1 MNENPLSDKLRLRHS
16 SAEFILCSLGRRPSA
31 IQRWAGGVTLSLSKC
46 PSLLILLFIVL
57 LAGCKNGNKDAS
69 TATPADPYASV
80 DPFIGT
86 GGHGHTYPGATVP
99 FGMVQLSPDTRLEGW
114 DGVSGYHFTD
124 SIIYGFSHTHL
135 SGTGIADYC
144 DILMMPLPK
153 RAGENTGTLGE
164 LDFPSRFQ
172 KSSEKA
178 GGGWYSVDL
187 DNGGIH
193 VDLTATT
200 RCGFH
205 RYTFR
210 GDTSFV
216 KIDLRHRDPV
226 LASNITILNDSEV
239 VGMRRSSSWA
249 RDQSVYFVAK
259 FSQPT
264 IGQSIGGDSALTHLS
279 AAGKKVEATFAFD
292 TRQKKE
298 VLVKVGISF
307 NGIDGARQ
315 NLLKEIPSWD
325 FEGVKQQAEDAW
337 RKQLS
342 KIEISGGTP
351 EQHRIFYTALYHTSI
366 VPNLVSDVNG
376 VYLGMDKKSHEVE
389 DNHYSVFSL
398 WDTYRAAH
406 PLYTLIEQKRT
417 NEFIRT
423 FLRMY
428 TDGGRLPV
436 WELAGNETE
445 CMIGYHSV
453 SVIADA
459 YMKGLRDWDADLA
472 LKAMVHSAM
481 LDHFGLSYYKSQ
493 GYIGS
498 GDESE
503 SVSKTLEYAYDDW
516 CIGEMAREMGQDSLA
531 KIFFRRAQGFKNLF
545 DPVSKFFRGKMNGS
559 WQKPFD
565 PREVNFNFTEAN
577 AWQYSLASP
586 QDIEGLIQLLGNK
599 KGLEDYLDSL
609 FTAESA
615 TTGREQADITG
626 LIGQYAHGNE
636 PSHHMAWLYNFTD
649 APWKTQQ
656 RIHQIL
662 TEMYH
667 DKPDGLSGNEDC
679 GQMSAWYVMSAMG
692 LYAVTPGR
700 PEYHVAAPLFPRIV
714 IHLENGRQFEILA
727 PGVDKGKI
735 YPHSAKLNGK
745 PFESLAIDHKTIM
758 EGGTLE
764 FEMSETQLPNR
775 NVICFAGANPRRPI
789 SRIDAPP
796 IPVVPFFSAR
806 SQTFTDTLS
815 VSLASITPNGSI
827 HYTIDGS
834 EPGIQS
840 PKYSQPIVLTENA
853 VMKAIS
859 VNATGEQS
867 SVAAATYIRLDPNR
881 KIQIL
886 TPYEPQYAAGGDNAL
901 IDGVRGNTNFRT
913 GHWQGYQHDM
923 EVVIDLGSAQVVKS
937 IEVGFL
943 QDIGSWVWFPRQV
956 EFSLSQDGKSFGKP
970 RVKTHSR
977 ADNDYNAGILNF
989 AVGAWSGG
997 RSRYVKV
1004 KATNYGKCPP
1014 WHLGA
1019 GGQAWIFVDEIV
1031 IETAG
1036 N

>member
-1 MNENPLSDKLRLRHS
+1 MKPRRGLS
-16 SAEFILCSLGRRPSA
+16 F
-31 IQRWAGGVTLSLSKC
+31 Q
-46 PSLLILLFIVL
+46 LLL
-57 LAGCKNGNKDAS
+57 LALLLAACGDNSQRGES
-69 TATPADPYASV
+69 PPEADPYTSV

-124 SIIYGFSHTHL
+124 SVIYGFSHTHL
-135 SGTGIADYC
+135 SGTGIADYA
-144 DILMMPLPK
+144 DILMMPLPR
-153 RAGENTGTLGE
+153 RAWDAAPGETA
-164 LDFPSRFQ
+164 FPSRFE

-187 DNGGIH
+187 ENGGIH
-193 VDLTATT
+193 VDLTATSH
-200 RCGFH
+200 CGFH

-210 GDTSFV
+210 ADTGLV
-216 KIDLRHRDPV
+216 LIDLRHRDPV
-226 LASNITILNDSEV
+226 LASHMVMLNDTEV

-249 RDQSVYFVAK
+249 KDQSVYFVAK
-259 FSQPT
+259 FSQPA
-264 IGQSIGGDSALTHLS
+264 IGQAIGGDSALTRVS
-279 AAGKKVEATFAFD
+279 AAGKTVDGLFAFN
-292 TRQKKE
+292 TRQKKQL
-298 VLVKVGISF
+298 LVKVGISF
-307 NGIDGARQ
+307 NSIEGARQ
-315 NLLKEIPSWD
+315 NLSKEIPGWD
-325 FEGVKQQAEDAW
+325 FDAVKQHAQDSW

-351 EQHRIFYTALYHTSI
+351 EQQRIFYTALYHTSI
-366 VPNLVSDVNG
+366 VPNMVSDVDG
-376 VYLGMDKKSHEVE
+376 SYFGMDKKSHKAA

-459 YMKGLRDWDADLA
+459 YMKGLRDWDANFA

-481 LDHFGLSYYKSQ
+481 LDHFGLSFYKSQ
-493 GYIGS
+493 GYIGA

-516 CIGEMAREMGQDSLA
+516 CIGEMAREMGQDSIA
-531 KIFFRRAQGFKNLF
+531 TIFFRRAQGYKNLF

-662 TEMYH
+662 TELYH

-700 PEYHVAAPLFPRIV
+700 PEYHLAAPLFPCIL
-714 IHLENGRQFEILA
+714 IHLENGKQFEILA

-745 PFESLAIDHKTIM
+745 PFERLAIDHKTIM

-764 FEMSETQLPNR
+764 FEMSETPLPNR
-775 NVICFAGANPRRPI
+775 NVISFAGANPRRPI

-796 IPVVPFFSAR
+796 IAVVPFFSAR
-806 SQTFTDTLS
+806 SQTFSDSLT
-815 VSLASITPNGSI
+815 VSISTISPGGHI
-827 HYTIDGS
+827 HYTTDGS
-834 EPGIQS
+834 DPTTQS
-840 PKYSQPIVLTENA
+840 PQYHKPMVLRDNA
-853 VMKAIS
+853 ILKAICL
-859 VNATGEQS
+859 NDAGESS

-886 TPYEPQYAAGGDNAL
+886 TRYEPQYAAGGDNAL
-901 IDGVRGNTNFRT
+901 IDGLRGGTNFRT
-913 GHWQGYQHDM
+913 GQWQGYQQDM
-923 EVVIDLGSAQVVKS
+923 EVVVDLGKDLHFSKAT
-937 IEVGFL
+937 IGFL
-943 QDIGSWVWFPRQV
+943 QDVGSWIWMPREV
-956 EFSLSQDGKSFGKP
+956 SVSLSQDGGKYEKLDWKKP
-970 RVKTHSR
+970 GT
-977 ADNDYNAGILNF
+977 ADTQD
-989 AVGAWSGG
+989 GAT
-997 RSRYVKV
+997 VEQIQL
-1004 KATNYGKCPP
+1004 KATKPMPCRYLKFTAKNYGKCPP

-1019 GGQAWIFVDEIV
+1019 GGQAWIFADEIV
-1031 IETAG
+1031 IEAK
-1036 N
+1036 